1 MIFRSLYTKLAI
13 VLLGLLA
20 VVGALFVTISVFST
34 AMYRQEVDQKLNRT
48 LAESIIS
55 RKIVMRNSLVDDR
68 ALKEIF
74 SMLMTINPA
83 IEVYLLDPQGRILA
97 YSADPGKVKRAS
109 VQLGPIAAF
118 LAGSDAFPIL
128 GDDPRSPEGRKI
140 FSAARIPRE
149 GKLEGYLYVILGGET
164 YDTVI
169 QKVRGSYIL
178 RLSLWSSLVALLVA
192 ATAGLV
198 MLAWLTRRLKRLAAA
213 MQDYSEGTAFV
224 QLNLPAPDGGDP
236 GDEIKRL
243 ESTFRRMALRIEQQ
257 VASLRQVDSQRREFI
272 ANVSH
277 DLRTPLATLQGYVE
291 TLLIRENAISPEER
305 RQYLE
310 IAIGHCRRLGNLVDG
325 LFALARLE
333 APDMTVHPEPF
344 SIGELVQDVIQK
356 FRLAAGEKG
365 VVITTNAGAELPFVF
380 ADIALIGRVL
390 ENLLENAIHYTP
402 SGGTVRV
409 LLQNCPPD
417 VVVTVSDT
425 GCGIPREELP
435 RIFDR
440 FYRVDRSRRGE
451 GDHAGL
457 GLAIVKKILE
467 LHGSTI
473 SVESAPDE
481 GTSFTFPLPIH
492 RPPT

>member
-1 MIFRSLYTKLAI
+1 MIFRSLYAKLAF

-20 VVGALFVTISVFST
+20 VVGLLFVSISVYST
-34 AMYRQEVDQKLNRT
+34 EMYQQEVNQKLNRT

-55 RKIVMRNSLVDDR
+55 RKIVMRNSLVDER

-74 SMLMTINPA
+74 SMLMTINPS
-83 IEVYLLDPQGRILA
+83 IEVYLLDPQGNILA

-109 VQLGPIAAF
+109 VHLEPITEF

-128 GDDPRSPEGRKI
+128 GDDPRSPEGEKI

-169 QKVRGSYIL
+169 QKVQGSYIF
-178 RLSLWSSLVALLVA
+178 RLSLWISLVALLA
-192 ATAGLV
+192 TATAGLV
-198 MLAWLTRRLKRLAAA
+198 MLAWLTRRLTRLDAA
-213 MQDYSEGTAFV
+213 MQDYSDGTAFER
-224 QLNLPAPDGGDP
+224 LNLPEPDGGEP

-243 ESTFRRMALRIEQQ
+243 ESTFRRMALRIEEQ
-257 VASLRQVDSQRREFI
+257 VTSLRQVDSQRRELI

-277 DLRTPLATLQGYVE
+277 DLRTPLATLQGYIE
-291 TLLIRENAISPEER
+291 TLLIRENALSPKER

-310 IAIGHCRRLGNLVDG
+310 IAVGHCRRLGNLVDG
-325 LFALARLE
+325 LFDLATARGPGYERPSRTLQYRGTRPGRDPE
-333 APDMTVHPEPF
+333 VPARRRGKGRRDHDERRGGDPLCLRRYRPDRTGPGKPPGKRHPLHTV
-344 SIGELVQDVIQK
+344 G
-356 FRLAAGEKG
+356 RNGAG
-365 VVITTNAGAELPFVF
+365 PP
-380 ADIALIGRVL
+380 AD
-390 ENLLENAIHYTP
+390 P
-402 SGGTVRV
+402 S
-409 LLQNCPPD
+409 PD

-440 FYRVDRSRRGE
+440 FYRVDRSRRGK

-473 SVESAPDE
+473 DVESTLNT

-492 RPPT
+492 RSGS

>member
-1 MIFRSLYTKLAI
+1 MIFRSLYAKLAI

-20 VVGALFVTISVFST
+20 VVGVLFVTISVYST
-34 AMYRQEVDQKLNRT
+34 AMYQQEINQKLNRT

-55 RKIVMRNSLVDDR
+55 RKIVMRNSLVDEQ
-68 ALKEIF
+68 ALQEIF
-74 SMLMTINPA
+74 SMLMTINPS
-83 IEVYLLDPQGRILA
+83 IEVYLLDPQGNILA
-97 YSADPGKVKRAS
+97 YSADPGKVKRTS
-109 VQLGPIAAF
+109 VRLEPITEFLGGP
-118 LAGSDAFPIL
+118 DAFPIL
-128 GDDPRSPEGRKI
+128 GDDPRRTEGRKI

-169 QKVRGSYIL
+169 QKVQGSYIFQ
-178 RLSLWSSLVALLVA
+178 LSLWITLIALVAT

-213 MQDYSEGTAFV
+213 MQDYSDGTAFEG
-224 QLNLPAPDGGDP
+224 LNLPVPDGGEP
-236 GDEIKRL
+236 GDEIKGL
-243 ESTFRRMALRIEQQ
+243 ESTFRRMALRIEEQ
-257 VASLRQVDSQRREFI
+257 VASLRQVDSQRRELI

-310 IAIGHCRRLGNLVDG
+310 IAVSHCRRLGHLVDG
-325 LFALARLE
+325 LFDLARME
-333 APDMTVHPEPF
+333 APDMGIHPESF

-356 FRLAAGEKG
+356 FQLSAGEKG
-365 VVITTNAGAELPFVF
+365 VGITTNAGAEIPFVF

-409 LLQNCPPD
+409 LLKTRPAD

-425 GCGIPREELP
+425 GCGISREDLP

-440 FYRVDRSRRGE
+440 FYRADGSRRGT

-457 GLAIVKKILE
+457 GLAIVKKILD
-467 LHGSTI
+467 LHRSAI
-473 SVESAPDE
+473 DVESTLDI
-481 GTSFTFPLPIH
+481 GTSFTFPLPVY
-492 RPPT
+492 RSGS